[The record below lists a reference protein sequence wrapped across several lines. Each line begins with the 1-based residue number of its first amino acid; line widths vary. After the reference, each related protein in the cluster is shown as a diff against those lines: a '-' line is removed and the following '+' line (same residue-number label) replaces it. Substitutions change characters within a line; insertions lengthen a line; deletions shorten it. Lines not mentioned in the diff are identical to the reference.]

1 MNELT
6 GRRVGYARVSTDDQN
21 LDLQMDALKEAG
33 CVTVWSEKVSA
44 AARRR
49 PQLQNALDDLEP
61 GDTLVVWRLDRLA
74 RSITQLLGILEDL
87 RKREVEFLSLHENFE
102 TKSAMGRLV
111 LHILAALA
119 EFERGLISERT
130 KAGMRAAKAR
140 GRKIGNAQKVS
151 RKMALE
157 MRALRKQGYSAKRI
171 ADSINAN
178 FGLRGKK
185 RINFRSV
192 YNYWTTDK
200 RPLPP
205 K

>member
-1 MNELT
+1 MHELS

-21 LDLQMDALKEAG
+21 LDLQMDALREAG
-33 CVTVWSEKVSA
+33 CVTIWSEKRSA

-87 RKREVEFLSLHENFE
+87 KRREVEFLSLHENFE

-140 GRKIGNAQKVS
+140 GRKIGNAQKVT
-151 RKMALE
+151 RAMALE
-157 MRALRKQGYSAKRI
+157 MRAQKKMGRSAKQI
-171 ADSINAN
+171 ACSINRT
-178 FGLRGKK
+178 FGLKGLH

-200 RPLPP
+200 RPLPRE
-205 K
+205 